1 MTIFIQVAFSFLSTI
16 TFGIL
21 TNIPKRA
28 LISTGITGT
37 IGWMLYWGL
46 REASWGLGFSN
57 FLAAFVIG
65 CLSIYFS
72 RHKKMPMIIFNIPS
86 LVPLVPG
93 GPAYKAVRELVLG
106 DNAMAAENAVIVLV
120 TAGAIAGG
128 FLVTGVVENL
138 IQKVKNHSNATRK
151 KA

>member
-1 MTIFIQVAFSFLSTI
+1 M
-16 TFGIL
+16 
-21 TNIPKRA
+21 
-28 LISTGITGT
+28 
-37 IGWMLYWGL
+37 
-46 REASWGLGFSN
+46 
-57 FLAAFVIG
+57 
-65 CLSIYFS
+65 
-72 RHKKMPMIIFNIPS
+72 
-86 LVPLVPG
+86 PLVPG

>member
-1 MTIFIQVAFSFLSTI
+1 MTSLIQFTFSFLSTI
-16 TFGIL
+16 AFGIL

-28 LISTGITGT
+28 LISTGLTGAL
-37 IGWMLYWGL
+37 GWMVYWGL
-46 REASWGLGFSN
+46 REVGWGLGFSN
-57 FLAAFVIG
+57 FLAAFLIG

-106 DNAMAAENAVIVLV
+106 DNAMATENAVIVLV

-138 IQKVKNHSNATRK
+138 IQKLKHRSNVARK
-151 KA
+151 RV